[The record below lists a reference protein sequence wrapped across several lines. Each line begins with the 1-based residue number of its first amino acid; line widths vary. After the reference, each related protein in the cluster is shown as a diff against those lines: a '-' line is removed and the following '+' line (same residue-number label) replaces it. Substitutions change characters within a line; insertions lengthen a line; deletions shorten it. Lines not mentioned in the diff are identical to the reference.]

1 MLHAYFPFTYVKYWI
16 NFKEIHMKKE
26 NHPGKLSNHES
37 LVTTICTA
45 ICLVFVMGGTSV
57 SFADDDY
64 DGDDDSQGSVSFA
77 DDDYDGDDD
86 SHGHGHGH
94 GHGHEYVLS
103 LGDSLSV
110 GVQPNLTTGVNERTD
125 DGYADGLIRVVSEEE
140 DDLRLVKLGCEN
152 LESTDRMIYGGGN
165 CEYEEG
171 SQLAQAV
178 KFLRE
183 HGDDVKLVTL
193 DIGVNDIFLSGC
205 ITEDGMGGTVIDDAC
220 LVTGPFA
227 DVAANL
233 PIILAT
239 LREAADEDTPIIG
252 MNYYN
257 TFLALW
263 FTNPDLAFGSAFLAD
278 YFNGIL
284 GEVYAA
290 FDVPVA
296 DVAGASA
303 FDSNN
308 YENVPFPVPGGV
320 APRNV
325 ALICTLTY
333 MCAPAPVGPNIHAN
347 PEGYSVITN
356 AFLEAMRSAAIEMD

>member
-1 MLHAYFPFTYVKYWI
+1 
-16 NFKEIHMKKE
+16 MKKV
-26 NHPGKLSNHES
+26 NDLRKLSNQQS
-37 LVTTICTA
+37 LTTTIFTA
-45 ICLVFVMGGTSV
+45 ICLVFVMGAASV

-64 DGDDDSQGSVSFA
+64 DGDDDSQG
-77 DDDYDGDDD
+77 Y
-86 SHGHGHGH
+86 
-94 GHGHEYVLS
+94 EYVLS

-110 GVQPNLTTGVNERTD
+110 GVQPNLTTGFNERTN
-125 DGYADGLIRVVSEEE
+125 DGYADGLVRALSEED

-152 LESTDRMIYGGGN
+152 LESTGRMIHGAGS
-165 CEYEEG
+165 CDYEEG

-183 HGDDVKLVTL
+183 HGDDVKLITL

-205 ITEDGMGGTVIDDAC
+205 ITEDDMGRTNIDSIC

-239 LREAADEDTPIIG
+239 LREATDDDTPIIG
-252 MNYYN
+252 MTYYN

-263 FTNPDLAFGSAFLAD
+263 FTDPVLAIGSASLAN

-284 GEVYAA
+284 VEAYAA

-308 YENVPFPVPGGV
+308 YDNVSFPVPGGV

-325 ALICTLTY
+325 ALICRWTY

-347 PEGYSVITN
+347 PEGYSVIAN
-356 AFLEAMRSAAIEMD
+356 AFLKAMRSADIEID